1 MARCPKCGGKIE
13 DDLMGCLKCG
23 YKPYFERNNNKTKQI
38 LNDYKSPTV
47 DKGNSTYNINN
58 PKRIQENTYSY
69 GDVSKSQNYTGNKP
83 KTRDRSRSI
92 FDTNPSTKAETR
104 YPQDN
109 KNVDPDV
116 EPRKFNIIIW
126 VLLILGLLIFPMF
139 SFIIFILSMVLMKQD
154 NPYKD
159 EWKKVAIVCVVMFV
173 IFAVFGG
180 LISLLYNLMFF

>member
-23 YKPYFERNNNKTKQI
+23 YKPYFERNNKKTKQI
-38 LNDYKSPTV
+38 LNDYTSPTV
-47 DKGNSTYNINN
+47 DKGNSTYDINN
-58 PKRIQENTYSY
+58 SKRIQENTYSY
-69 GDVSKSQNYTGNKP
+69 GDMSKGQDYKKT

-104 YPQDN
+104 YLQN
-109 KNVDPDV
+109 NNVDSDI
-116 EPRKFNIIIW
+116 EPRKFNIIVW

-139 SFIIFILSMVLMKQD
+139 SFLIFILSMILMKQD

-180 LISLLYNLMFF
+180 LISLLYSLMFF

>member
-159 EWKKVAIVCVVMFV
+159 EWKKVVMFV